1 MNTPLRLTYSTLFQI
16 FGRGATAFSTALVT
30 FLVTRS
36 LGVNDFGNF
45 TAILSYITLFFVFTD
60 FGINAIFV
68 REVSNEKS
76 KQKDYYKNLLGLRL
90 IVTFFTAFIAIGTW
104 RFLRSK
110 HKHFTNIL
118 FLGAIGGAAIGL
130 YQQHKGDP
138 LAARFEDDRSRDR
151 QGACLREAWRVSSP
165 AR

>member
-45 TAILSYITLFFVFTD
+45 TAILSYVTLFFVFTD

-68 REVSNEKS
+68 REVGDDER
-76 KQKDYYKNLLGLRL
+76 KQRDYYKNLLGLRL
-90 IVTFFTAFIAIGTW
+90 IGTIFAAFIATV
-104 RFLRSK
+104 
-110 HKHFTNIL
+110 IL
-118 FLGAIGGAAIGL
+118 AFSEHSAIVKLGIILGL
-130 YQQHKGDP
+130 GILVAQS
-138 LAARFEDDRSRDR
+138 FSI
-151 QGACLREAWRVSSP
+151 S
-165 AR
+165 

>member
-1 MNTPLRLTYSTLFQI
+1 MNNPLRLTYSTFFQI
-16 FGRGATAFSTALVT
+16 LGRGATAFSTALVT

-36 LGVNDFGNF
+36 LGVNGFGNF

-90 IVTFFTAFIAIGTW
+90 IGILFTAFISI
-104 RFLRSK
+104 RL
-110 HKHFTNIL
+110 
-118 FLGAIGGAAIGL
+118 
-130 YQQHKGDP
+130 
-138 LAARFEDDRSRDR
+138 
-151 QGACLREAWRVSSP
+151 
-165 AR
+165 